1 VKFVPAPRLPR
12 LPAWAVAA
20 ALALVALQV
29 AVALLERRWGVEVAP
44 CLFKGLTGHPCPTCG
59 ATRAALALASGHP
72 WRAFLWNPLL
82 VAAGALAAAGF
93 AFRAATGLT
102 PRFRWTRQGRAL
114 AVFALAA
121 AVLANWAYL
130 FRSGV

>member
-1 VKFVPAPRLPR
+1 M
-12 LPAWAVAA
+12 WA
-20 ALALVALQV
+20 V
-29 AVALLERRWGVEVAP
+29 AVALAFVALQGAVAVLERRWGVEVAP

-93 AFRAATGLT
+93 AFRAATGLAPRFQWT
-102 PRFRWTRQGRAL
+102 PRGRTLAL
-114 AVFALAA
+114 LALAA
-121 AVLANWAYL
+121 AVLANWVYL
-130 FRSGV
+130 LRSGV